1 MDQRRFIPHFVGCA
15 NIQVTFRKGI
25 TLYFYNMTEKKTT
38 ASKPADDFIRI
49 QDLWGIFMPRWH
61 WFALSLFVTLATAAL
76 YLLGTPNIY
85 TRTAA
90 ILVKDDSKGG
100 TSTNVVSEFSDLG
113 IFKSNTNINNEL
125 LTLKSPTLMTEVV
138 QRLGLNETYTV
149 RKGLKDVEL
158 YKSSPLAVT
167 YRHLDETPVGFTIDI
182 SSKETFVISDMEV
195 NGKAFG
201 EDFSGKM
208 GDSIRTE
215 IGTLVINFTKYWNDS
230 FVGTSI
236 RYRKG
241 NVCAVTDYYTAAL
254 HAELGNEDATI
265 INLSINDASIQ
276 KAEDI
281 LNTLIEMYNEKWIQD
296 KNQIAVSTSQFIG
309 DRLSVI
315 ENELGNVDENIAGY
329 KSEHL
334 LPDVQAAS
342 SLYLS
347 QSAENKKELLVLN
360 SQLSTAQYIRKEL
373 NNKKLS
379 QLLPTNSGIANVN
392 IESQIGEYNTIVLER
407 NRLIANS
414 SEKNPLAKD
423 MANSLQS
430 MQRTII
436 QSVDNLIVSLNTQIR
451 NIRQQEATTTS
462 QLASNPNQAKY
473 LLSVERQQKVKE
485 ELYLYL
491 LQKREENELSQAFTA
506 YNTRVITAPRGS
518 MLPTAPR
525 KMNILLVAFAIGL
538 LVPAVIIFMKENMNT
553 KVRGRKDL
561 ENLSIPFIGEI
572 PQYLSAKK
580 KLGFD
585 KHTQSVMK
593 AIVVKEGNRNI
604 INEAFRVLRS
614 NIDFMAGKDSGQNVF
629 MLTSFNPG
637 SGKSFLAM
645 NIAMSFAIK
654 KKRILVIDGDLRHGS
669 TSSYVDSPKTGLSDY
684 LGNRVSDWKEIIVKD
699 EKYDN
704 LHIIPIGT
712 VPPNP
717 TELLEDGKLATLI
730 EVLRS
735 EYDYIFIDCPP
746 IDIVADAQIIEKLAD
761 RTVFVVRSGLLDRS
775 MLPEL
780 ENIYQEKRFKNL
792 SVILNG
798 TESAGGRYGYRYGY
812 RNGYSSYYGNKGKMG
827 GVNGW
832 SSSD

>member
-1 MDQRRFIPHFVGCA
+1 
-15 NIQVTFRKGI
+15 
-25 TLYFYNMTEKKTT
+25 MTEKKTT
-38 ASKPADDFIRI
+38 VGKPADDFIRI
-49 QDLWGIFMPRWH
+49 QDLWGMFVPRWH
-61 WFALSLFVTLATAAL
+61 WFALSLFVALSVAAL
-76 YLLGTPNIY
+76 YLLSTPNIY

-90 ILVKDDSKGG
+90 ILVKDDSKSGS
-100 TSTNVVSEFSDLG
+100 STGAMNEFSDLG

-138 QRLGLNETYTV
+138 QRLGLNETYTI
-149 RKGLKDVEL
+149 RKGLKDVGL
-158 YKSSPLAVT
+158 YKSNPIAVT
-167 YRHLDETPVGFTIDI
+167 YRHQDETPVSFKIDLP
-182 SSKETFVISDMEV
+182 SKGEFVLSDVMV
-195 NGKAFG
+195 NGEKSG
-201 EDFSGKM
+201 KEFSGKM

-215 IGTLVINFTKYWNDS
+215 IGTLVINPTKYWDDS

-236 RYRKG
+236 RYGKG
-241 NVCAVTDYYTAAL
+241 GVRAVTDYYAAAL
-254 HAELGNEDATI
+254 RADLGSEDATI
-265 INLSINDASIQ
+265 INLSIDDASIQ

-281 LNTLIEMYNEKWIQD
+281 LNTLIEVYNEKWIQD

-315 ENELGNVDENIAGY
+315 ESELGNVDENIAGY

-347 QSAENKKELLVLN
+347 QSAENKKELLALN

-373 NNKKLS
+373 NNKELS

-392 IESQIGEYNTIVLER
+392 IESQIGEYNTMVLDR

-451 NIRQQEATTTS
+451 SIRQQEAATTS

-561 ENLSIPFIGEI
+561 ESLSIPFIGEI
-572 PQYLSAKK
+572 PQYFSTRK
-580 KLGFD
+580 KLGFN
-585 KHTQSVMK
+585 KKTQPDMK

-614 NIDFMAGKDSGQNVF
+614 NMDFMAGKDSSQNVF
-629 MLTSFNPG
+629 VLTSFNPG
-637 SGKSFLAM
+637 SGKSFLTM
-645 NIAMSFAIK
+645 NIAMSFVIK
-654 KKRILVIDGDLRHGS
+654 KKKILVIDGDLRHGS
-669 TSSYVDSPKTGLSDY
+669 TSSLRGFP
-684 LGNRVSDWKEIIVKD
+684 
-699 EKYDN
+699 
-704 LHIIPIGT
+704 
-712 VPPNP
+712 
-717 TELLEDGKLATLI
+717 EDGLERLSGKPCQRLEGDHREGREIRQPAYPSYRH
-730 EVLRS
+730 RS
-735 EYDYIFIDCPP
+735 PQPD
-746 IDIVADAQIIEKLAD
+746 
-761 RTVFVVRSGLLDRS
+761 
-775 MLPEL
+775 
-780 ENIYQEKRFKNL
+780 
-792 SVILNG
+792 G
-798 TESAGGRYGYRYGY
+798 TAGGRQAGHPDRGASRRIRLYLHRLPAYRHRG
-812 RNGYSSYYGNKGKMG
+812 
-827 GVNGW
+827 
-832 SSSD
+832 

>member
-1 MDQRRFIPHFVGCA
+1 MI
-15 NIQVTFRKGI
+15 
-25 TLYFYNMTEKKTT
+25 EKKT
-38 ASKPADDFIRI
+38 AVGKPADDFIRI
-49 QDLWGIFMPRWH
+49 QDLWGMFVPRWH
-61 WFALSLFVTLATAAL
+61 WFALSLFAAL
-76 YLLGTPNIY
+76 AVAAFYLLSTPNVY

-90 ILVKDDSKGG
+90 ILVKDDTKSGS
-100 TSTNVVSEFSDLG
+100 STTMSEFSDLG

-138 QRLGLNETYTV
+138 RQLGLNETYTV
-149 RKGLKDVEL
+149 RKGLKDVGL
-158 YKSSPLAVT
+158 YKSNPVAVT
-167 YRHLDETPVGFTIDI
+167 YRHQDETPVGFKIDFP
-182 SSKETFVISDMEV
+182 SKEEFTISDVMID
-195 NGKAFG
+195 G
-201 EDFSGKM
+201 EELETEFSGKM
-208 GDSIRTE
+208 GDSIRME
-215 IGTLVINFTKYWNDS
+215 VGTFVINPTKYWNDS

-236 RYRKG
+236 RYNKG
-241 NVCAVTDYYTAAL
+241 SVRSVTDYYATALRAD
-254 HAELGNEDATI
+254 LGNEDATI
-265 INLSINDASIQ
+265 INLSIDDVSIP

-281 LNTLIEMYNEKWIQD
+281 LNTLIEVYNEKWIQD

-315 ENELGNVDENIAGY
+315 ESELGNVDENIAGY

-347 QSAENKKELLVLN
+347 QSAENKKELLALN
-360 SQLSTAQYIRKEL
+360 SQLSTAQYIRREL
-373 NNKKLS
+373 NNKELS

-392 IESQIGEYNTIVLER
+392 IESQIGEYNTMVLDR

-451 NIRQQEATTTS
+451 SIRQQEAATTS

-518 MLPTAPR
+518 MFPTAPR

-561 ENLSIPFIGEI
+561 EDLSIPFIGEI
-572 PQYLSAKK
+572 PQYFSKK
-580 KLGFD
+580 RKLGF
-585 KHTQSVMK
+585 KREKQSYMK
-593 AIVVKEGNRNI
+593 TIVVKEGSRDI

-614 NIDFMAGKDSGQNVF
+614 NMDFMAGKDKGQNVF
-629 MLTSFNPG
+629 VLTSFNPG
-637 SGKSFLAM
+637 SGKSFLTM

-654 KKRILVIDGDLRHGS
+654 KK
-669 TSSYVDSPKTGLSDY
+669 
-684 LGNRVSDWKEIIVKD
+684 
-699 EKYDN
+699 
-704 LHIIPIGT
+704 
-712 VPPNP
+712 
-717 TELLEDGKLATLI
+717 
-730 EVLRS
+730 
-735 EYDYIFIDCPP
+735 
-746 IDIVADAQIIEKLAD
+746 
-761 RTVFVVRSGLLDRS
+761 
-775 MLPEL
+775 
-780 ENIYQEKRFKNL
+780 
-792 SVILNG
+792 
-798 TESAGGRYGYRYGY
+798 GY
-812 RNGYSSYYGNKGKMG
+812 
-827 GVNGW
+827 W
-832 SSSD
+832 